1 MRNNGAMTST
11 LPLITVDLDAITHNV
26 ASMRE
31 RVGRPLMAVVKANG
45 YGHGMLPIAAAAQR
59 GGADALGVAT
69 IDEAVALRDGGA
81 TGRIVCWLHAPR
93 ADYAA
98 AIARDIEVAS
108 SAIWALEEIEV
119 AVRAS
124 GTPAKVHLKIDT
136 GLARSGATAD
146 EWTELVSRAATAQ
159 RDELIDVV
167 GVWSHFAYADSP
179 GHPTIAVQRRN
190 FVDAVEVAKSA
201 GLSGFERHLA
211 NSAAT
216 LNDPDSWFDMVRPG
230 VAIYGLD
237 PVGGDSRALGLRPAM
252 RVEVPIALTKR
263 VPAGT
268 SVSYGH
274 TYTTERETTLAL
286 IPVGYADGIPRNA
299 SGVGPVGIGGAR
311 HTISGRVCMDQ
322 FVVDVG
328 DTNVQPGDVATL
340 WGDGRDGTPT
350 AQDWA
355 DATDTIHYE
364 LVTRIGGRFVTT
376 YLGGAS

>member
-1 MRNNGAMTST
+1 MTST
-11 LPLITVDLDAITHNV
+11 LPLITVDLAAITHNV
-26 ASMRE
+26 ATMRE

-45 YGHGMLPIAAAAQR
+45 YGHGMLPVAAAAQR

-69 IDEAVALRDGGA
+69 IEEAVALRDGGTA
-81 TGRIVCWLHAPR
+81 GRIVCWLHAPR

-98 AIARDIEVAS
+98 AIAHDIEVAS
-108 SAIWALEEIEV
+108 SAVWALAEIE
-119 AVRAS
+119 AAART
-124 GTPAKVHLKIDT
+124 GKTPAKVHLKIDT
-136 GLARSGATAD
+136 GLARSGATAE
-146 EWTELVSRAATAQ
+146 EWPDLVARAATAQ
-159 RDELIDVV
+159 RDGLIEVV

-179 GHPTIAVQRRN
+179 GHPTIAAQRGN

-252 RVEVPIALTKR
+252 RVEVPVALTKR
-263 VPAGT
+263 VSAGT

-274 TYTTERETTLAL
+274 TYTTDRETTLAL

-299 SGVGPVGIGGAR
+299 SGVGPVGIGGVR

-328 DTNVQPGDVATL
+328 DANVQPGDIATL
-340 WGDGRDGTPT
+340 WGDGRGGTPT

-376 YLGGAS
+376 YVGGVG